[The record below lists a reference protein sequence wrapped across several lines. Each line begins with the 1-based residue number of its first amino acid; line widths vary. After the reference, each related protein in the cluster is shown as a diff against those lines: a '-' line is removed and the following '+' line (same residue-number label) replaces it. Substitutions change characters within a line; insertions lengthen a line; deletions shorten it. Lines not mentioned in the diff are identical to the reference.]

1 MEDNSLLEQN
11 EIDYEENGSFDSKGE
26 EIEYIPPKSTP
37 LPFVL
42 FENGKFV
49 IPKQAKDLLTKQ
61 KLNNIGVISLVGKY
75 RTGKSF
81 LLNKVILNSKLGFDV
96 GPTIKPCTKGIWIWS
111 DPIMITNKNFN
122 ESFPCFIIDTEG
134 LGAYDEEINQDTKI
148 YLIAILISSLFI
160 YNSFGPIDEPAIET
174 LSFII
179 NLGKTIKLKNSSN
192 KNDEDKLIEYFPSL
206 FWLLRDFSLKLE
218 DKNGNTI
225 TSKEYLEIALEHIN
239 GFSEI
244 IEQKNNVRDLI
255 KTYFPERDCFTMVR
269 PVENE
274 KDLQKMN
281 QLPENSFRK
290 EFLDQIKMFRNKVQ
304 MKCRPK
310 IFMNNTLTGE
320 MLVQLVQSVLDSIN
334 DGCIPVIENSW
345 KYIVRN
351 ECIKSS
357 NDYLQRFQNE
367 IKKYR
372 NLNKNDP
379 NFIQKVKTFTSELS
393 GQYINSFLKNKLFDN
408 ESKKEFQDKLKGKL
422 NEEVE
427 RFNRENV
434 SIFRD
439 NFQKTLNNEAN
450 QFIEDIEGK
459 NKDKYKKSY
468 YKFFEDLDEFRE
480 KMDKYCPTFSGK
492 NDLLFDKII
501 EMCKKYFEK
510 NYINNKEEIEEELRK
525 SQNQVNTFSQK
536 LNLANNE
543 LFKLKKSNGDALN
556 KLNSDVISEKRKN
569 KNLEDKINV
578 LLNEKKITEDNYERV
593 IAKMKDDFKNEIS
606 KITNLKNQKE
616 NDLNIKEKEIEVM
629 KLKNAKNNTLQN
641 QKLKFFEKEII
652 NLREKNNHLSLE
664 SKNKEETLINEIKL
678 LQSKIDDLKNQKE
691 IAQNDNL
698 DLYKSI
704 MNNINEVKC
713 NKCLQS
719 FKINDFKYH
728 LNNCMNNNNI
738 YRHKYYKSWNDG
750 NNLNFN
756 PKYLKI
762 KILKINIKEDEIG
775 KAYLNYIIDI
785 KYNGQ
790 NWRINKKFNEFIY
803 LFNAIQNIFNGIIN
817 LSQYRSIFLN
827 IQKGGTSFYK
837 NKIFE
842 LEKFLIDLSNSN
854 PINTSKPFLKFLEFK
869 NNYNSYNSNY
879 YNRNILNIEKED
891 YNQFNIKKPYETLNY
906 DKMND
911 NESIDYDLNNRST
924 SI

>member
-11 EIDYEENGSFDSKGE
+11 EIDYEENESSYIKE
-26 EIEYIPPKSTP
+26 EEKDYIPPKSTP
-37 LPFVL
+37 LPFVI
-42 FENGKFV
+42 FENGRFI
-49 IPKQAKDLLTKQ
+49 IPKQAQDLLTKQ

-111 DPIMITNKNFN
+111 DPIMITNKNFK
-122 ESFPCFIIDTEG
+122 ETFPCFIIDTEG

-160 YNSFGPIDEPAIET
+160 FNSFGPIDEPAIET

-244 IEQKNNVRDLI
+244 IEQKNNVRELI

-281 QLPENSFRK
+281 QLPENCFRK
-290 EFLDQIKMFRNKVQ
+290 EFLEQIKMFRNKVQ

-310 IFMNNTLTGE
+310 IFMNNTLTGD
-320 MLVQLVQSVLDSIN
+320 MLVQLVQSVLDAIN

-345 KYIVRN
+345 KYIVKN

-357 NDYLQRFQNE
+357 NDYIQRFQNE

-372 NLNKNDP
+372 NANKNDP

-393 GQYINSFLKNKLFDN
+393 GKYINSFLKNKLFDN

-434 SIFRD
+434 GIFRD
-439 NFQKTLNNEAN
+439 NFQNTLNKEAN
-450 QFIEDIEGK
+450 KFIEDIDGK
-459 NKDKYKKSY
+459 NKEKYKKSY

-501 EMCKKYFEK
+501 EMCKKFFEK
-510 NYINNKEEIEEELRK
+510 NYMSNKEEIEEELRQ
-525 SQNQVNTFSQK
+525 SQQQVNSFSQK
-536 LNLANNE
+536 LNHANNE
-543 LFKLKKSNGDALN
+543 LFKLKKSNGDTLN
-556 KLNSDVISEKRKN
+556 KLNSDIVSEKMKN

-578 LLNEKKITEDNYERV
+578 LLNEKKIREDNYEKV
-593 IAKMKDDFKNEIS
+593 ILKMKDDFNKEMS
-606 KITNLKNQKE
+606 KISNLKNKAE

-629 KLKNAKNNTLQN
+629 KLKNSKNNSLQN
-641 QKLKFFEKEII
+641 QKLRFFEKEIM
-652 NLREKNNHLSLE
+652 NLKEKNNNLSLE
-664 SKNKEETLINEIKL
+664 SKNKEEQLINEIKL
-678 LQSKIDDLKNQKE
+678 LQSQIDDLKNQKE
-691 IAQNDNL
+691 IEEKDNL
-698 DLYKSI
+698 DLYKTI

-713 NKCLQS
+713 KKCLQS
-719 FKINDFKYH
+719 FKIKDFKGH
-728 LNNCMNNNNI
+728 LKNCTNNNNR
-738 YRHKYYKSWNDG
+738 YKHKYYKSWNEG
-750 NNLNFN
+750 NIFDSNFN

-775 KAYLNYIIDI
+775 KAYLNYLIDI

-803 LFNAIQNIFNGIIN
+803 LYNAIQNIFNGSFQ
-817 LSQYRSIFLN
+817 LPEYRSIFIN
-827 IQKGGTSFYK
+827 IQKGGSYQ

-842 LEKFLIDLSNSN
+842 LEKFLNDLSNIN

-869 NNYNSYNSNY
+869 NNYNSYINNP
-879 YNRNILNIEKED
+879 YNRKVMNIVEED
-891 YNQFNIKKPYETLNY
+891 NNQFYVNKPYQTVDF

-911 NESIDYDLNNRST
+911 NESDYDLNNRST